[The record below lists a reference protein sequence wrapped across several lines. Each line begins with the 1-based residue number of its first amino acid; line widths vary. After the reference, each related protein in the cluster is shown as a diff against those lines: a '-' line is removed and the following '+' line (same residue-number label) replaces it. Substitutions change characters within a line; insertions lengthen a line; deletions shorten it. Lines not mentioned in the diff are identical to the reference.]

1 MHIPI
6 FAFDFSIAKPAM
18 ATLINNKL
26 SFYIWPMDIDI
37 YTEDAMIASGVNV
50 TNRRLSPIS
59 KKTYDE
65 HSLIYT
71 HVSRAKDLANII
83 YSTIYKELT
92 DNFADNEVSEIII
105 ANEGFAYGASGNAIL
120 DLSGY
125 KYVLMSRL
133 MELEQELNI
142 KIKFCT
148 YAPRSLKMTAGC
160 GKKGSKK
167 IDMIYALGKEDND
180 LHLFIH
186 TVECHSEILKK
197 KTAFVDCVDD
207 LADSY
212 WCLKTCVQKENIDCV
227 LYNEQC

>member
-18 ATLINNKL
+18 ASFIDNHLD
-26 SFYIWPMDIDI
+26 FYIWPMDVD
-37 YTEDAMIASGVNV
+37 TFTFDALSVSGINVN
-50 TNRRLSPIS
+50 NRRLGPIL

-71 HVSRAKDLANII
+71 HVTRAKELAELIHD
-83 YSTIYKELT
+83 TICNAIKN
-92 DNFADNEVSEIII
+92 DNSIDTIII

-133 MELEQELNI
+133 MEIEKELGI

-148 YAPRSLKMTAGC
+148 YAPRTLKMVAGS

-167 IDMIYALGKEDND
+167 IDMIYALGNEDND

-186 TVECHSEILKK
+186 TVGSHSELLKK
-197 KTAFVDCVDD
+197 KTAFIDCVDD
-207 LADSY
+207 IADSY
-212 WCLKTCVQKENIDCV
+212 WCLKTCVQKEKIDCILYEQNEV
-227 LYNEQC
+227 L